1 MEGTTADSD
10 KVIENG
16 AHNSHGVGAFAAE
29 TSSPETS
36 TARTQDS
43 PKSLATLED
52 DKALEDGH
60 YGVHYAPINTTQS
73 NTSHTQYGVSVERAE
88 ADFAELSKELSAISR
103 DQPHLSRTT
112 SRISALRSYSHR
124 GKDSERD
131 IEKDLE
137 RADTQG
143 TRAPFDLEETLRGA
157 KEHDETS
164 GIKSKRIGVIW
175 ENLTVKGIGGM
186 KNIVPT
192 FPDAFINFV
201 NIPGTLMHLFGL
213 GKKGTEFEIL
223 KNFRGVVK
231 PGEMVLVL
239 GRPGS
244 GCTSFL
250 KVIAN
255 QRYGYTSVTGEV
267 LYGPYNAATFSKKFR
282 GEAVY
287 NQEDDVHNAPLTVSQ
302 TFGFALDTKIPGKRP
317 IGMSK
322 KVFKERVIELLLKM
336 FNIEHTANTVVGNQ
350 FIRGISGGE
359 RKRVSVAE
367 MLITGAT
374 ILSWDNSTRGES
386 NGRTSP
392 STVEMS
398 FNCNLLFS
406 RLFVPSNLI
415 VAYTQYAFHLIFNFQ
430 KFKEIIHLPESH
442 PLVW

>member
-1 MEGTTADSD
+1 MMERGAADSENS
-10 KVIENG
+10 IEAGAQNG
-16 AHNSHGVGAFAAE
+16 HGVEPLGPLAAE
-29 TSSPETS
+29 ISSPGTS

-52 DKALEDGH
+52 EKALEDSERE
-60 YGVHYAPINTTQS
+60 VHFAPINTTQS
-73 NTSHTQYGVSVERAE
+73 STSYTNHGVSVARAE
-88 ADFAELSKELSAISR
+88 ADFAELSKELSAISQE
-103 DQPHLSRTT
+103 QPHLSRTT
-112 SRISALRSYSHR
+112 SRISALRSYSYR
-124 GKDSERD
+124 GKCSEKGV
-131 IEKDLE
+131 EKDLE
-137 RADTQG
+137 RADTQE
-143 TRAPFDLEETLRGA
+143 TRAAFDLEETLRGA
-157 KEHDETS
+157 KQHDETS

-175 ENLTVKGIGGM
+175 ENLTVKGIGGV

-192 FPDAFINFV
+192 FPDAFINFI
-201 NIPGTLMHLFGL
+201 NIPGTLMHFFGL
-213 GKKGTEFEIL
+213 GKKGTEFDIL
-223 KNFRGVVK
+223 KDFHGVVK

-255 QRYGYTSVTGEV
+255 QRYGYTSVTGDV
-267 LYGPYNAATFSKKFR
+267 LYGPYDAATFSKKFR

-302 TFGFALDTKIPGKRP
+302 TFGFALDTKTPGKRP

-322 KVFKERVIELLLKM
+322 TVFKERVIELLLKM

-374 ILSWDNSTRGES
+374 ILSWDNSTRGKLYSRRLPFFEYS
-386 NGRTSP
+386 VVS
-392 STVEMS
+392 SH
-398 FNCNLLFS
+398 FS
-406 RLFVPSNLI
+406 SCQTLYI
-415 VAYTQYAFHLIFNFQ
+415 T
-430 KFKEIIHLPESH
+430 
-442 PLVW
+442 